1 MPRDAAP
8 NRPDPALI
16 ADVVRTPW
24 GEDGRLYY
32 PHYWSTYCIH
42 LNHADC
48 RLTCKTCDA
57 PCLCPC
63 HEEGRTDG

>member
-1 MPRDAAP
+1 MAEQHGP
-8 NRPDPALI
+8 NVLI
-16 ADVVRTPW
+16 SSYTVNGVIH
-24 GEDGRLYY
+24 Y

-48 RLTCKTCDA
+48 RMTCKTCQA

-63 HEEGRTDG
+63 HRPPAQRDGEVSP